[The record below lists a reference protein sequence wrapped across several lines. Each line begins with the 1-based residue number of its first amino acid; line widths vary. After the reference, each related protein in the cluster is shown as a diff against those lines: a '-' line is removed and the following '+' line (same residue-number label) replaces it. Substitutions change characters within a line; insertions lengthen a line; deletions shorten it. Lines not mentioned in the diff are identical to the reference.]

1 MPVVGLFENVGS
13 PQFPPI
19 DQETAAMRHVLWFLI
34 VLVVIALVGGLAY
47 GCYRT
52 LLSEGSPK
60 QDAFL
65 KGTFPSPL
73 PVGLLKGS
81 VDGLQVSWKG
91 KKLNADTQTGINIF
105 AGEAGEEERYPFKTY
120 QAKGLRDPEVNVLRI
135 DYELPGN
142 PFWLRRI
149 TDEIVEVENGKYL
162 GKVHLRI
169 LPGYPFTMGYF
180 RLEQ

>member
-1 MPVVGLFENVGS
+1 
-13 PQFPPI
+13 
-19 DQETAAMRHVLWFLI
+19 MRHVLWFLMA
-34 VLVVIALVGGLAY
+34 LVVIVVAGGLAY
-47 GCYRT
+47 GYYRT

-60 QDAFL
+60 QDAFV

-91 KKLNADTQTGINIF
+91 KKLNADDQTGINIF
-105 AGEAGEEERYPFKTY
+105 VGKNGEEERYPFKTD
-120 QAKGLRDPEVNVLRI
+120 QAKGLRDPKVDVLRI
-135 DYELPGN
+135 DYDLPGN

-149 TDEIVEVENGKYL
+149 TDEIVQVEKGKYL
-162 GKVHLRI
+162 GKVHIRI

-180 RLEQ
+180 QLEQ

>member
-1 MPVVGLFENVGS
+1 
-13 PQFPPI
+13 
-19 DQETAAMRHVLWFLI
+19 MRHVLWFFMALLVI
-34 VLVVIALVGGLAY
+34 VVAGGFAY
-47 GCYRT
+47 GYYRT

-60 QDAFL
+60 QDAFV

-73 PVGLLKGS
+73 PVGLLKGT

-91 KKLNADTQTGINIF
+91 KKLNAYHQTGINIF
-105 AGEAGEEERYPFKTY
+105 VGETGEEERYPFKTY
-120 QAKGLRDPEVNVLRI
+120 QAKGLRDPDLDVFRI
-135 DYELPGN
+135 DYDLPGN

-149 TDEIVEVENGKYL
+149 TDEIVQVEKGTYL

-180 RLEQ
+180 RLEQQ

>member
-1 MPVVGLFENVGS
+1 
-13 PQFPPI
+13 
-19 DQETAAMRHVLWFLI
+19 MRHVLFFLMAP
-34 VLVVIALVGGLAY
+34 VVIVVAGGLAY
-47 GCYRT
+47 GYYRT

-60 QDAFL
+60 QDAFV

-91 KKLNADTQTGINIF
+91 KKLNAENQTGINIF
-105 AGEAGEEERYPFKTY
+105 VGENGEEERYPFKTD
-120 QAKGLRDPEVNVLRI
+120 QAKGLRDPDLDVLRI
-135 DYELPGN
+135 DYDLPGN

-149 TDEIVEVENGKYL
+149 TDEIVQVEKGTYL
-162 GKVHLRI
+162 GKVHIRL

>member
-1 MPVVGLFENVGS
+1 
-13 PQFPPI
+13 
-19 DQETAAMRHVLWFLI
+19 MRHFLWFL
-34 VLVVIALVGGLAY
+34 VALVVIALATGLAY
-47 GCYRT
+47 GYYRT

-60 QDAFL
+60 QDAFV
-65 KGTFPSPL
+65 KGTFPSRP
-73 PVGLLKGS
+73 PAGLLKGS

-91 KKLNADTQTGINIF
+91 KKLNAKDHTGINIF
-105 AGEAGEEERYPFKTY
+105 AGENSEEERYPFKTY
-120 QAKGLRDPEVNVLRI
+120 LAKGLRDPDLDVFRI
-135 DYELPGN
+135 DYDLPGN

-149 TDEIVEVENGKYL
+149 TDEIVQVEKGKYL